1 MYGRECEL
9 FEMKDGIVAGTWGIK
24 GLSCKMRHE
33 SDGKGQTIRAFYM
46 KNLSLFLDS
55 NGKALRV

>member
-9 FEMKDGIVAGTWGIK
+9 FEMKEGIVAGTWGIK
-24 GLSCKMRHE
+24 GVSCKMRHE

-46 KNLSLFLDS
+46 KN
-55 NGKALRV
+55 